1 VTAVFAP
8 EGSGTR
14 NFVPTTQSRT
24 DVSREQAQT
33 ALSRILLERIRQDR
47 YPSHTQMTMLEQTM
61 PPSLYREYLNVLLEK
76 VISENRPSITML
88 RRTQRFA
95 SQL

>member
-1 VTAVFAP
+1 MTAVFAP
-8 EGSGTR
+8 KASGTR
-14 NFVPTTQSRT
+14 SFVPTTQSRA

-33 ALSRILLERIRQDR
+33 ALSRILLEKIREDR
-47 YPSHTQMTMLEQTM
+47 YPSYTQMTMLEQTL

-76 VISENRPSITML
+76 VMSENRPSITML
-88 RRTQRFA
+88 RRIQQFA